1 MVVVVFVL
9 PLIPTRFPTVVDVEE
24 GDALLPL
31 LPFGEDGMRL
41 VVDAFTH
48 VEEEQRQEEEDAFLL
63 REEEEEEQQQRQ
75 EEEDALIDR
84 AEELGLVEEAE
95 EDGE

>member
-1 MVVVVFVL
+1 MPPWPRHHREADEDEVVVVVFVL
-9 PLIPTRFPTVVDVEE
+9 PLIPTRFPTVVDGEE
-24 GDALLPL
+24 GDALLAL

-48 VEEEQRQEEEDAFLL
+48 VEEEQRQEEEDA
-63 REEEEEEQQQRQ
+63 
-75 EEEDALIDR
+75 LIDR